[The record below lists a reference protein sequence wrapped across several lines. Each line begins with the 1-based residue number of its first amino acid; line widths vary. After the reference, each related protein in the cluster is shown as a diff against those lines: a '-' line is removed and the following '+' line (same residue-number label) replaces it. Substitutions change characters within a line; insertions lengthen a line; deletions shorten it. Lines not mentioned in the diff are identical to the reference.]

1 MIAVIKTGGK
11 QYKIKEGDKL
21 KIEKIEFEPESKYTF
36 EEVLLI
42 SEKDGT
48 KMEIGAPVLENVK
61 VEAKIL
67 AQGRRPKIR
76 VAKFKNKT
84 RYSKVYGHKQ
94 PFTEVQIEKISIK

>member
-21 KIEKIEFEPESKYTF
+21 KIEKLELEPESKYTF
-36 EEVLLI
+36 EEVLLT
-42 SEKDGT
+42 SEEDGSNLV
-48 KMEIGAPVLENVK
+48 IGNPVLKNVK

-67 AQGRRPKIR
+67 TQGRRDKIR

-84 RYSKVYGHKQ
+84 RYSKIYGHKQ
-94 PFTEVQIEKISIK
+94 PFTEIQIEKISKN

>member
-21 KIEKIEFEPESKYTF
+21 KIEKLEFEPESKYIF
-36 EEVLLI
+36 EDVLLT
-42 SEKDGT
+42 SEEDGSN
-48 KMEIGAPVLENVK
+48 MEIGAPVLENVK
-61 VEAKIL
+61 VEATIL
-67 AQGRRPKIR
+67 TQGRRDKIR

-94 PFTEVQIEKISIK
+94 PFTEVLIEKISIK